1 MADVG
6 VFSRYKGFADFQE
19 EARKTGLAEALTMA
33 QIQKA
38 TAPEPFNL
46 TKVGQ
51 EALVKQQMGIPLS
64 EIEKASIPVYNATTE
79 GMYTDFYG
87 NVVRKPGV
95 TERLGAGGAPTD
107 GSLPTTAQPAPPK
120 TPGVKPG
127 FEKYMTGP
135 ATATAPAPAN
145 SPDFLTEVVSSN
157 NAGENA
163 RVNEFIKS
171 NPLPL
176 TPAQRRQQK
185 QQEELAAAGPNPRL
199 QQTIKEKY
207 VTAESPTVKFEQEN
221 KLRDEFTAMT
231 KPFRELQDAYSKVQ
245 NISDTAAGDIALLYA
260 TAKLNDPT
268 SVVRESEFAVQASA
282 GSLGDRWK
290 NAVGKIQSGQRL
302 TESQRQQ
309 LKDETENL
317 YRAQLQGYDQL
328 KQQFNGIAYENQLNP
343 KNIIADYATPKK
355 MPATPAEAR
364 DQFNASKKPK
374 VRLKYNP
381 ATGDFE

>member
-38 TAPEPFNL
+38 TAPDEFNIE
-46 TKVGQ
+46 KVGQ
-51 EALVKQQMGIPLS
+51 QAFIKAAQGIPLDPT
-64 EIEKASIPVYNATTE
+64 EAASLQYLDNKSQTATFNPVTGALE
-79 GMYTDFYG
+79 Q
-87 NVVRKPGV
+87 KPSLLQ
-95 TERLGAGGAPTD
+95 RAGI
-107 GSLPTTAQPAPPK
+107 SIAQPAAAPP
-120 TPGVKPG
+120 
-127 FEKYMTGP
+127 
-135 ATATAPAPAN
+135 APAPKMGAPFRN
-145 SPDFLTEVVSSN
+145 GMAPTTKEAAGGGDFLNDVAPKMDTTGLETNVDDYV
-157 NAGENA
+157 
-163 RVNEFIKS
+163 KQ

-176 TPAQRRQQK
+176 TPAQSRQSK
-185 QQEELAAAGPNPRL
+185 QQQELAAAGGNEKLKQSIR
-199 QQTIKEKY
+199 EKY
-207 VTAESPTVKFEQEN
+207 VAAESPTVKFEQEN